1 MKDPCGSEPIPFWD
15 FVCWFYLFLLCSP
28 WLTSCLRMT
37 AEVSRINAK
46 SNRLTLYERN
56 RKGNLM
62 LSKMIDEYNGKSH
75 IPRKQIFKYKTCHRS
90 SFESKV
96 RICNS
101 CKSVFCPCFPAG
113 LNCYGSCSVVL
124 AKGCSICKC
133 CLFPVC
139 TALSAVVKLWVLK
152 RHSWPRAESWSSFFY
167 ILQFLTEC
175 LLGIF
180 YWSSQFSL
188 WQAQKAL
195 TLFCSSALSWIK
207 KSKQIWI

>member
-1 MKDPCGSEPIPFWD
+1 MPNQMDWHCIKGIEKEIWNHRCWAKWYMNTIQRFTD
-15 FVCWFYLFLLCSP
+15 FLKC
-28 WLTSCLRMT
+28 
-37 AEVSRINAK
+37 
-46 SNRLTLYERN
+46 
-56 RKGNLM
+56 
-62 LSKMIDEYNGKSH
+62 KM
-75 IPRKQIFKYKTCHRS
+75 C

-101 CKSVFCPCFPAG
+101 CNSVFCPCFPAG
-113 LNCYGSCSVVL
+113 LNCYGSCSLPL
-124 AKGCSICKC
+124 AKRCSACKC

-195 TLFCSSALSWIK
+195 TLFSCSSALTWIK
-207 KSKQIWI
+207 NRNRYEYKERINVLKYWNLCK